1 MDHGMGA
8 PTSARARHEQ
18 LVGMLALAQA
28 FPPVSPVNPNLNR
41 STFMSEQISQGN
53 RELVVMLT
61 RGTDHELSSVAFTIA
76 CGGITS
82 GMKVYAFLVSSAV
95 DLVRRKAVD
104 VTHVPPLDPL
114 KELMEDF
121 VARGGAIWAC
131 PPCVKAR
138 GYTQEDFID
147 GVTIQGAS
155 AMHDRLKAGAASL
168 SF

>member
-1 MDHGMGA
+1 MSGQ
-8 PTSARARHEQ
+8 TS
-18 LVGMLALAQA
+18 QA
-28 FPPVSPVNPNLNR
+28 
-41 STFMSEQISQGN
+41 N

-61 RGTDHELSSVAFTIA
+61 HGADNELSSVAFTIA

-104 VTHVPPLDPL
+104 ITHVPPLDPL
-114 KELMEDF
+114 KKLMEDF
-121 VARGGAIWAC
+121 LARGGTIWAC

-155 AMHDRLKAGAASL
+155 AMHERLKAGAASL